1 MARTNANYSDIS
13 LREKMTII
21 GAMSRA
27 TNYSDSFNIALAQVL
42 QNERN
47 AKKLTQMEVSGRAG
61 LTHQYIGY
69 IERGVRCPTVDV
81 LVRIAMA
88 LGVKAS
94 TLVARA
100 EKMVQQ
106 P

>member
-1 MARTNANYSDIS
+1 MRGKIAMI
-13 LREKMTII
+13 RE
-21 GAMSRA
+21 MSHA
-27 TNYSDSFNIALAQVL
+27 TNYSDSFNRALAQVL

-69 IERGVRCPTVDV
+69 IERGIRCPTVDV

-100 EKMVQQ
+100 EKMVTA